1 MRIAELRKKKRLT
14 QRQLADHLGID
25 QTAVSHWEKGD
36 IYPNTVNQH
45 KLSQLF
51 NVSVD
56 YLLGRTDEEFRAP
69 PDTDT
74 SNIDLIRYA
83 AVNGL
88 TPDDLKE
95 FIDLVKRLKQKD
107 A

>member
-14 QRQLADHLGID
+14 QKQLADHLGID
-25 QTAVSHWEKGD
+25 QTAVSHWENGD

-56 YLLGRTDEEFRAP
+56 YLLGRTDEEIRVP
-69 PDTDT
+69 LDSGT
-74 SNIDLIRYA
+74 SNIDLIQYA

-88 TPDDLKE
+88 TPGDLKE
-95 FIDLVKRLKQKD
+95 FIDFVKRLKEKD